1 MVLTVWFTTLA
12 QNLLQRLSG
21 NSTFAEAM
29 QTMQKA
35 TTDNLQIQ
43 LEKSK
48 PRGVDA
54 LTVLLIL
61 LVMSAGISLAI
72 IQTYIKKEIYY
83 ESREISKIQKE
94 YNILK
99 EEEVALKN
107 SINQLRYENLVVD
120 MITDINDTQE

>member
-1 MVLTVWFTTLA
+1 
-12 QNLLQRLSG
+12 
-21 NSTFAEAM
+21 
-29 QTMQKA
+29 MQKA
-35 TTDNLQIQ
+35 TTQTLQTQ
-43 LEKSK
+43 PEKSK
-48 PRGVDA
+48 PRGVDV

-61 LVMSAGISLAI
+61 FVMSAGISLAI
-72 IQTYIKKEIYY
+72 IQTYINKEIYY

-120 MITDINDTQE
+120 MITDIDDKEE

>member
-1 MVLTVWFTTLA
+1 
-12 QNLLQRLSG
+12 
-21 NSTFAEAM
+21 
-29 QTMQKA
+29 MQKA

-120 MITDINDTQE
+120 MITDINETQE

>member
-1 MVLTVWFTTLA
+1 
-12 QNLLQRLSG
+12 
-21 NSTFAEAM
+21 M

>member
-1 MVLTVWFTTLA
+1 M
-12 QNLLQRLSG
+12 
-21 NSTFAEAM
+21 
-29 QTMQKA
+29 
-35 TTDNLQIQ
+35 QIQ

>member
-1 MVLTVWFTTLA
+1 
-12 QNLLQRLSG
+12 
-21 NSTFAEAM
+21 
-29 QTMQKA
+29 MQKA